1 MIWKRGSRYAKEKE
15 KQNRGRLKGKCE
27 VFLAAA
33 CAWPLPE
40 NIGAATKREN
50 ERESLMRC
58 SDDLFASNSTTKCDI
73 AVLPYTEERS

>member
-50 ERESLMRC
+50 ERERVSYGVVMICLHQIRQQ
-58 SDDLFASNSTTKCDI
+58 SVI
-73 AVLPYTEERS
+73 